1 MVWGIFLTL
10 YLGTWYNSWTRD
22 LCTADT
28 MHHSLHTHPPQI
40 CNLPGHTSVV
50 NMSDSVGH
58 VRFFDMI
65 FEVRQFLVMSDI
77 RAHAH

>member
-1 MVWGIFLTL
+1 VQYIDMAK
-10 YLGTWYNSWTRD
+10 YNNIVPALLSV
-22 LCTADT
+22 
-28 MHHSLHTHPPQI
+28 
-40 CNLPGHTSVV
+40 SVV

-65 FEVRQFLVMSDI
+65 FEVRQFLQLPGMSDI